1 MSYWTNSK
9 MLRSP
14 ASLLASH
21 NLHSRQKQRGSG
33 WKKKLVIATKKDWMV
48 TTILQHVFSLVLFT
62 ATNIVDW
69 MMMMIATTD
78 MPMMTVAMAFIH
90 DSFAL
95 CKIFVAGKQLKFLEP
110 HGFILLWTGPS
121 WMIIEQTCLALR
133 VISSCVVTQN
143 KWLWWSSDHSMA
155 AISQI
160 KAWCHPRFRETRVGE
175 LAFFWNS
182 E

>member
-1 MSYWTNSK
+1 MWPVSYWTISK

-21 NLHSRQKQRGSG
+21 HLHSRQKQRGSG

-78 MPMMTVAMAFIH
+78 MPMMTVAMVFIH

-95 CKIFVAGKQLKFLEP
+95 CKIFVAGKQLKLLEL
-110 HGFILLWTGPS
+110 HGFILLWTLQPQRS
-121 WMIIEQTCLALR
+121 CCVLCQCCSREQ
-133 VISSCVVTQN
+133 
-143 KWLWWSSDHSMA
+143 A
-155 AISQI
+155 AIVNLI
-160 KAWCHPRFRETRVGE
+160 KYKRDWAHPVKPFTRHTHWDNR
-175 LAFFWNS
+175 LW
-182 E
+182 

>member
-1 MSYWTNSK
+1 MTGVLLDNFK
-9 MLRSP
+9 NATKPCILARFTQP
-14 ASLLASH
+14 AFATEAKGFWL
-21 NLHSRQKQRGSG
+21 
-33 WKKKLVIATKKDWMV
+33 KKKAGDCNQERLDGDHHPPTC
-48 TTILQHVFSLVLFT
+48 VLSG
-62 ATNIVDW
+62 AIVDW

-143 KWLWWSSDHSMA
+143 K
-155 AISQI
+155 
-160 KAWCHPRFRETRVGE
+160 
-175 LAFFWNS
+175 
-182 E
+182 